1 MTPVPRI
8 GRVLD
13 LVGLL
18 FLVVGGGFVARAWV
32 GFREVQAFVPPPD
45 AKAMAAVEFA
55 DGFWR
60 MQKVG
65 VGLMLVGIGVFVAA
79 WWIARRAGARSTG
92 QDIAGA

>member
-32 GFREVQAFVPPPD
+32 GFREVQGFVPPPD
-45 AKAMAAVEFA
+45 APAMAAVEFA

-65 VGLMLVGIGVFVAA
+65 VGLMLIGIGVFVAA
-79 WWIARRAGARSTG
+79 WWVARQAAARSTG
-92 QDIAGA
+92 QELPPA